1 MSKMGGECI
10 LGLETPSWDRRGVGT
25 WGTVRWRPAAALT
38 RASRLANLP
47 AVSQQPGVARL
58 LNARVRPSSVSSAR
72 VGSRVPGAPPPRS
85 RHRDPPQGRR
95 WFGRRPNPERPGRL
109 PQPHPA
115 ALTRPRRRP
124 GACPCP
130 LEKLAGS
137 NPEPATPLPAYTIA
151 RPTAGGIARRPPLH
165 TLRPR
170 AAPAPGQSP
179 GSRGL
184 QNPRGPEETGR
195 QRGWGGAGRGSV
207 ARASPQGPASG
218 RCRQPR
224 LPVAGAV
231 GCAGVS
237 SLWPAAGWWREEGT
251 AEGSGRGLSAR
262 GHGRTRKPGARD
274 SGNCCGVALAFLY
287 GEADLRGAQRG
298 APPRGL
304 SRARGRSLGGKTQ
317 PFHSL
322 GGKKH
327 PFRSPGGKDGCPRL
341 LGGGPLGGGGVS
353 GRGRGLSPGDR
364 EED

>member
-179 GSRGL
+179 GSRRL
-184 QNPRGPEETGR
+184 QNPRGPRRKPDGSGGGR
-195 QRGWGGAGRGSV
+195 RGAGLGGAGF
-207 ARASPQGPASG
+207 P
-218 RCRQPR
+218 PR
-224 LPVAGAV
+224 PGQWKV
-231 GCAGVS
+231 
-237 SLWPAAGWWREEGT
+237 PAAE
-251 AEGSGRGLSAR
+251 APSGRG
-262 GHGRTRKPGARD
+262 
-274 SGNCCGVALAFLY
+274 SGLC
-287 GEADLRGAQRG
+287 
-298 APPRGL
+298 
-304 SRARGRSLGGKTQ
+304 RSLL
-317 PFHSL
+317 PL
-322 GGKKH
+322 A
-327 PFRSPGGKDGCPRL
+327 RSRL
-341 LGGGPLGGGGVS
+341 VAGGGYC
-353 GRGRGLSPGDR
+353 
-364 EED
+364 